1 MKHNKFA
8 TLLLAAA
15 CSSAALARVSQ
26 AEGVCPDAASTEVCC
41 SEVDHIEA
49 LDVEVLNV
57 EALDVE
63 ALNVEALTIEASD
76 VDTPARCFSLKE
88 GWFLEAG
95 LDMNMINPYGLPF
108 SEVFPKGRSH
118 GVDVAFGKYFTPD
131 VAIRARLNWENGLP
145 LLENKR
151 LEWLCPVGPNG
162 RNMDA
167 GGCIWAYMD
176 VMASIP
182 SLCGYRNYNRRWDV
196 LLVPR
201 AGFGTNRYLH
211 SLSPVVGMGAGFT
224 YRLTPRVK
232 LYADLNY
239 QGITSEFFG
248 DSAGD
253 ERVSG
258 TGMDVPTAFNGIL
271 TLQAGVQFNIGRL
284 TH

>member
-41 SEVDHIEA
+41 SEVDNVEA

-57 EALDVE
+57 EAS
-63 ALNVEALTIEASD
+63 N

-118 GVDVAFGKYFTPD
+118 GVDVAFGKYFSPD

-248 DSAGD
+248 DTAGD

>member
-1 MKHNKFA
+1 MKHYKLT

-15 CSSAALARVSQ
+15 CCSAALARESQ
-26 AEGVCPDAASTEVCC
+26 AEGGVCPDATSTESSR
-41 SEVDHIEA
+41 SEAATTAAE
-49 LDVEVLNV
+49 
-57 EALDVE
+57 
-63 ALNVEALTIEASD
+63 
-76 VDTPARCFSLKE
+76 TPARCFSLRE

-118 GVDVAFGKYFTPD
+118 GVDVAFGKYFTPGIG
-131 VAIRARLNWENGLP
+131 VRARLNWENGLP

-151 LEWLCPVGPNG
+151 LEWLCPIGPNG

-167 GGCIWAYMD
+167 GGCVWAYLD
-176 VMASIP
+176 VLASIP

-201 AGFGTNRYLH
+201 AGFGTNRYLG
-211 SLSPVVGMGAGFT
+211 SLSPIVGMGAGAT
-224 YRLTPRVK
+224 YKLSRRVK
-232 LYADLNY
+232 LYADLCY

-258 TGMDVPTAFNGIL
+258 TGMDVSTAFNGIL
-271 TLQAGVQFNIGRL
+271 TLQAGVQVNIGRIQKR
-284 TH
+284 